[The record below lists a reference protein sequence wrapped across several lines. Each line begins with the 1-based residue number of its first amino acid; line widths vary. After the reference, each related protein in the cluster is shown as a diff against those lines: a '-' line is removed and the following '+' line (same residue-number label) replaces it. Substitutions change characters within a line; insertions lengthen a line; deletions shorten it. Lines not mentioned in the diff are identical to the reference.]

1 MNTIRLLVPRAEA
14 DTALHLCK
22 NLSYRILSPCKV
34 NRGHV
39 SVRKVVEVLRNAAR
53 NGVELGH
60 EIPDDLMDVSEIA
73 EATGM
78 NMRAA
83 NRIVRR
89 SPHFYIT
96 NKVRLMHRSDVEDFC
111 G

>member
-1 MNTIRLLVPRAEA
+1 MTTIRLLVPRAEA
-14 DTALHLCK
+14 DKALHLCK
-22 NLSYRILSPCKV
+22 NLSYRILSPCSL

-39 SVRKVVEVLRNAAR
+39 SVRKVVEVLRTAAR
-53 NGVELGH
+53 NGVEIGH

-73 EATGM
+73 AATGM
-78 NMRAA
+78 TMRRA
-83 NRIVRR
+83 NRVVSR

-96 NKVRLMHRSDVEDFC
+96 NKVRLMHRGDIEAIC

>member
-1 MNTIRLLVPRAEA
+1 MNTIRQLIPRQEA
-14 DTALHLCK
+14 DRALHLCK
-22 NLSYRILSPCKV
+22 NLSYRILSPCSV

-53 NGVELGH
+53 NGAELGH

-73 EATGM
+73 AATGM
-78 NMRAA
+78 TMRRA
-83 NRIVRR
+83 NRVVSR

-96 NKVRLMHRSDVEDFC
+96 NKVRLMHRGDVENFC